1 MKTIKTPLKHRLV
14 YDLPSTPES
23 GRNSEGSFLRAP
35 DGAIL
40 FAYSH
45 YNTDFSHDD
54 SPCDIAM
61 IRSEDEG
68 EHWSEP
74 VTIARAADFAPRHL
88 AVANIHDRVLIVQ
101 RQIMHHKLHVFP
113 KMSL

>member
-1 MKTIKTPLKHRLV
+1 MKTSQTPLKHRLV
-14 YDLPSTPES
+14 YELPSSPES

-45 YNTDFSHDD
+45 YSTASSYDH

-68 EHWSEP
+68 EH
-74 VTIARAADFAPRHL
+74 
-88 AVANIHDRVLIVQ
+88 
-101 RQIMHHKLHVFP
+101 
-113 KMSL
+113 